1 MGGDCSAAGE
11 GGGEQSAPST
21 CSIATLSAGDNA
33 SLFFLALVIL
43 GDVTGL
49 LQLVFEVAVAAG
61 WRQLLMLP
69 LLQAVAVTLSRI
81 FLLYTKYMF

>member
-11 GGGEQSAPST
+11 GGGEQSTPST

-49 LQLVFEVAVAAG
+49 LQLVFEVADAG
-61 WRQLLMLP
+61 CCSCCRLL
-69 LLQAVAVTLSRI
+69 LLAGTSCCSSC
-81 FLLYTKYMF
+81 